1 MPSHEI
7 PTPYPHVQRLMG
19 SGKAGGRQLIK
30 TRVTVGTRI
39 ALASRCCGITATFD
53 ARLGLPSW
61 AHNAVWPRTS
71 QTISEHGTSSISFVI
86 LTCTVGSLSW
96 VGKWEL
102 SSLHHAHIH
111 DSGIPHE
118 PEKDQA
124 RVVRLHDLAA
134 RMQGETCP
142 TAERVR
148 ARPGRHRRRCAHH
161 SPPLSFRKP
170 QTASARVFLR
180 QVGGAIVWPFLPMTR
195 HGACM
200 PPRRWARCDTRGLHS
215 PNPVGMDQP
224 STTTGACGASVHKV

>member
-1 MPSHEI
+1 MLTSTTLESHTS
-7 PTPYPHVQRLMG
+7 P
-19 SGKAGGRQLIK
+19 KK
-30 TRVTVGTRI
+30 TR
-39 ALASRCCGITATFD
+39 
-53 ARLGLPSW
+53 
-61 AHNAVWPRTS
+61 
-71 QTISEHGTSSISFVI
+71 
-86 LTCTVGSLSW
+86 
-96 VGKWEL
+96 
-102 SSLHHAHIH
+102 
-111 DSGIPHE
+111 
-118 PEKDQA
+118 A
-124 RVVRLHDLAA
+124 RVVRLHDLAE
-134 RMQGETCP
+134 RMQGETRP

-148 ARPGRHRRRCAHH
+148 ARPGGHRRRCAHH

>member
-19 SGKAGGRQLIK
+19 SGKAGVRQLIK

-39 ALASRCCGITATFD
+39 ALASRCCVITATFD

-71 QTISEHGTSSISFVI
+71 QTISEHCTSSISFVI

-102 SSLHHAHIH
+102 GSLHHAHIH

-134 RMQGETCP
+134 RMQGETRP

-170 QTASARVFLR
+170 PAR
-180 QVGGAIVWPFLPMTR
+180 GCSCG
-195 HGACM
+195 
-200 PPRRWARCDTRGLHS
+200 RWAPPSCGLS
-215 PNPVGMDQP
+215 CP
-224 STTTGACGASVHKV
+224 